1 MAKNTTSP
9 KTITSS
15 QIKEIIAYQK
25 EARAQDERV
34 ADEITRTNDE
44 QKKLG
49 KLMAEAINAGNVGLQ
64 KELKEQRAANSK
76 RIDELI
82 GEQEKNQ
89 INAQISDA
97 KNKEVI
103 ESLGFR
109 LENAYQIASEKSK
122 KFFSGYFGT
131 AGDFKDKFKKI
142 ADIGNNISAGFK
154 NIPGVKAI
162 EDGIGSFFDIIKAGL
177 LLVGGLVG
185 LQGFLS
191 GWEKATDYFGENA
204 SLGEKIAA
212 GIAGIVQAFTGI
224 SDEQAKGI
232 AETLAGYFEVFTG
245 IVTSIANSFGRII
258 GLRDRTEDG
267 ADGLFSVLG
276 DYLKMLALLVLY
288 LGPSK
293 VLGAL
298 QTTGK
303 VLSALRVFMLT
314 SVVPTVVA
322 IGTSMMAALAPVM
335 AAATAFLAP
344 FLPFIVAVA
353 AFAIPIGLI
362 VLAIKSAADK
372 VGGIGNLMDLAV
384 AKLKDGFVNFVN
396 SIATFI
402 NGLIEMIP
410 YPFRPDFRVPLLE
423 GGDEVAK
430 VQARID
436 KEMAAEKESQKL
448 EKEKADERIT
458 KSPGEEKFL
467 ALANESLGENAV
479 QKTDAELAREAAG
492 QASGTTVVTTTNA
505 PTINNNTEV
514 TVAPLMPQAGI
525 SSAYAT
531 VGH

>member
-1 MAKNTTSP
+1 MAKDPVTG
-9 KTITSS
+9 S
-15 QIKEIIAYQK
+15 QIKEVLKYQK
-25 EARAQDERV
+25 ESRDKDSQLAGDIMRAS
-34 ADEITRTNDE
+34 DE

-49 KLMAEAINAGNVGLQ
+49 KLMAEAINAGDVETQ
-64 KELKEQRAANSK
+64 KILKEQRAAQQ
-76 RIDELI
+76 RTIDELKSEK
-82 GEQEKNQ
+82 EQNKKLTQYSDSINQ
-89 INAQISDA
+89 
-97 KNKEVI
+97 KTI
-103 ESLGFR
+103 ESLGYR
-109 LENAYQIASEKSK
+109 LENGYQKAVEGTK
-122 KFFSGYFGT
+122 KFWSGYFGT

-142 ADIGNNISAGFK
+142 ADIGSNISAGFK

-162 EDGIGSFFDIIKAGL
+162 EDGIGSFFEIIKAGIL
-177 LLVGGLVG
+177 LIGGLVG

-191 GWEKATDYFGENA
+191 GWEKATSYFGENA
-204 SLGEKIAA
+204 SLGDKIAA

-224 SDEQAKGI
+224 SDEQTKGI

-245 IVTSIANSFGRII
+245 IVVSIAESFGRII

-276 DYLKMLALLVLY
+276 DYAKMLGLLVLY
-288 LGPSK
+288 LGPGK

-298 QTTGK
+298 QTTAK
-303 VLSALRVFMLT
+303 VLSGLRVFMLT

-322 IGTSMMAALAPVM
+322 IGTSMMAAMAPVL
-335 AAATAFLAP
+335 AAAMAFLAP
-344 FLPFIVAVA
+344 FLPFIAAVA

-384 AKLKDGFVNFVN
+384 AKLKDGFVNFIN

-402 NGLIEMIP
+402 NGLIELIP
-410 YPFRPDFRVPLLE
+410 YPFTPDFRVPTLE
-423 GGDEVAK
+423 GGDEAAK

-436 KEMAAEKESQKL
+436 EEMAMTKKAAETQKL